1 MAKSNMS
8 GASGKAR
15 SGGGALMNKN
25 VKVTTTHGSPNTRKV
40 SPEAVANIGIK
51 KGNHSMDGGTVKRP
65 DVPLYKEVKAFVR
78 MGNDLAKNVGKG
90 GPGSGRTINPTGSQM
105 QHGPVNRG
113 ESTAGSFLPGGT
125 GGPGSMGFGKDK

>member
-15 SGGGALMNKN
+15 SGGGAMMNKN

-90 GPGSGRTINPTGSQM
+90 GPGAGRTINPTGSQM
-105 QHGPVNRG
+105 QHGPARQPEGPVMP
-113 ESTAGSFLPGGT
+113 AQGS
-125 GGPGSMGFGKDK
+125 GPGSFGFRSGGK